1 MKDYSLVLEF
11 LGIMS
16 TLGKS
21 DYRDNLLNS
30 EEFPFVSIEFCQF
43 RITDTFVFQSID

>member
-1 MKDYSLVLEF
+1 MKRYSLILEF

-30 EEFPFVSIEFCQF
+30 EKFQFVSIEFCQF
-43 RITDTFVFQSID
+43 RIPDTFVFQYTE

>member
-21 DYRDNLLNS
+21 DYRDSLLNS
-30 EEFPFVSIEFCQF
+30 EEFQFVSIEFCQF
-43 RITDTFVFQSID
+43 RVSATFVLQSID